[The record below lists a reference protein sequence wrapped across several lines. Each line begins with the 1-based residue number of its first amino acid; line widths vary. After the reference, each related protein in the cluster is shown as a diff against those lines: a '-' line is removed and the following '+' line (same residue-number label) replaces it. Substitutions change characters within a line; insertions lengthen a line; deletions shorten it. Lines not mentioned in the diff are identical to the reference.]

1 MEHDHTVLSARA
13 ACLAALRSDAL
24 SSNPGSEQANLLFM
38 DGPEHARLRAVV
50 RRMVASLEP
59 LPDSLRDRID
69 EIVGALGMEFDLVAD
84 FARPIAAT
92 VTSEL
97 LGVELPASALA
108 DIEAVTA
115 NLDVWFGEGGAADTA
130 ALRLAMFF
138 ARAGVMTGF
147 DDITEDERLVTPVML
162 AHAAFEN
169 SRNFLALAGL
179 RMVTERQ
186 EVPVRRL
193 AEEISPARLAYR
205 KAVADVE
212 LPGHVI
218 SAGAT
223 VAIRLD
229 DGLPFGFGR
238 HACPGSGVALAEA
251 EVALSALARVLGP
264 DHCLR
269 DVRAKSHPVFHGLER
284 AIVTLGNR
292 GHHTGQPVG

>member
-1 MEHDHTVLSARA
+1 
-13 ACLAALRSDAL
+13 LRSDAL

-38 DGPEHARLRAVV
+38 DGPEHTRLRAVV

-69 EIVGALGMEFDLVAD
+69 EIVGALGVEFDLVAD

-147 DDITEDERLVTPVML
+147 DDIIEDERLVTPVML

-169 SRNFLALAGL
+169 SKNFLALAGL
-179 RMVTERQ
+179 RTVTERQ

-212 LPGHVI
+212 LPGHGRHGGDP
-218 SAGAT
+218 AGRRPA
-223 VAIRLD
+223 VRLRQARLPGFRRRPRGSRGGAVGAGPRPRSGPLPARRAGEVTP
-229 DGLPFGFGR
+229 GLPRPGAGDRDARKPTTPHRPAGR
-238 HACPGSGVALAEA
+238 LKP
-251 EVALSALARVLGP
+251 ARS
-264 DHCLR
+264 
-269 DVRAKSHPVFHGLER
+269 RAKAPR
-284 AIVTLGNR
+284 
-292 GHHTGQPVG
+292 P